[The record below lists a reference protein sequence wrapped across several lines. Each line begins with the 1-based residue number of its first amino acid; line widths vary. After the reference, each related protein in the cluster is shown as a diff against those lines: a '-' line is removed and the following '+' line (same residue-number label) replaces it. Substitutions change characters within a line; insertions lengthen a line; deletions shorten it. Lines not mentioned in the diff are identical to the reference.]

1 MKLCLTTTYANIGSK
16 CQLHWSKS
24 CNGSFWSGVV
34 GRWELRAFSHF
45 FVMQS
50 ILFGLGSGAVCSVDL
65 KYLHPCDVVASAIIN
80 PQHGQRQDNL
90 LVVRIEEKRVNRRQQ
105 ECVVFRCEAFT
116 CEVYCVKRF
125 AKVDISVS

>member
-1 MKLCLTTTYANIGSK
+1 MFL
-16 CQLHWSKS
+16 
-24 CNGSFWSGVV
+24 
-34 GRWELRAFSHF
+34 
-45 FVMQS
+45 
-50 ILFGLGSGAVCSVDL
+50 
-65 KYLHPCDVVASAIIN
+65 VASAIIN

-125 AKVDISVS
+125 AKVDIMVALTAEKHIVENLCIWY